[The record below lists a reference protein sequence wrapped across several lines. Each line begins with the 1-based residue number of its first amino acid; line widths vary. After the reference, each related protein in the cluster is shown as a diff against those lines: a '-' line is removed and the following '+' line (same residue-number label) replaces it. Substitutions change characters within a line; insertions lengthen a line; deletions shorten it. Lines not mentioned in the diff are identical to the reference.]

1 MNSNALTQ
9 TWSNLCPPAQ
19 IYPIVMTA
27 VILFNIYR
35 GTYKYALSHFVIML
49 IGTTLLWVLCAARMD
64 FVAYSLL
71 ILPVLFFVF
80 LLALIFY
87 DQSLF
92 DVNRKYNP
100 SCPQKEESTG
110 TCASKCC

>member
-1 MNSNALTQ
+1 MNANALSQ
-9 TWSNLCPPAQ
+9 TWSSLCPPAQ
-19 IYPIVMTA
+19 IFPIVMSA

-35 GTYKYALSHFVIML
+35 GTYAHALSHFVITI

-64 FVAYSLL
+64 FVAYSML

-92 DVNRKYNP
+92 DVRRKYNP
-100 SCPQKEESTG
+100 SCPPKKDNHG

>member
-1 MNSNALTQ
+1 MNANALSQ
-9 TWSNLCPPAQ
+9 TWSSLCPPAQ
-19 IYPIVMTA
+19 IFPIVMTA

-35 GTYKYALSHFVIML
+35 KTYAQALSHFVITI
-49 IGTTLLWVLCAARMD
+49 IGTTLLWVLCAARME
-64 FVAYSLL
+64 FVAYSML

-92 DVNRKYNP
+92 DVRRKYNP
-100 SCPQKEESTG
+100 TCPQKTENHG